1 MSGFLLASILPQAYR
16 KRLRLWISGFG
27 VILFLLAMAFFN
39 VGSWL
44 VVDDPMRN
52 AAAIAVLS
60 GGMPARAL
68 EAARVYKRGYASR
81 VWLTHSTEPGDTLA
95 KLSIP
100 YAGEEEYDRQI
111 LIHEGVPE
119 GAIEVLGPPIL
130 NTADEMQAIGAA
142 LRKQRDRTVIIVT
155 SPVHT
160 RRTKALWKKLSGENG
175 VALLH
180 AVSDDTYDP
189 AHWWRTTRD
198 ALDVVREVLG
208 LANVWAG
215 LPLRPSQ

>member
-1 MSGFLLASILPQAYR
+1 MSGFLPASILPQPSR
-16 KRLRLWISGFG
+16 KRLPFWISGFG
-27 VILFLLAMAFFN
+27 VILFLLAVAFLN
-39 VGSWL
+39 VGRWL
-44 VVDDPMRN
+44 VVNDPLRK
-52 AAAIAVLS
+52 ATAIAVLS

-68 EAARVYKRGYASR
+68 EAARVYKQGYASR

-100 YAGEEEYDRQI
+100 YAAEDEYDRQI

-119 GAIEVLGPPIL
+119 DAIEVLEPPIV
-130 NTADEMQAIGAA
+130 NTADEMRTIGAA
-142 LRKQRDRTVIIVT
+142 LRTETDRAVIIVT

-160 RRTKALWKKLSGENG
+160 RRTKALWKKVANGNG

-180 AVSDDTYDP
+180 AATNDTYDP
-189 AHWWRTTRD
+189 VHWWRTTRD

-215 LPLRPSQ
+215 LPLRPAQ